1 MKTIVTT
8 TAAALS
14 LMGCAQE
21 AGTPNVSAS
30 AGAAYLDPA
39 FGSAT
44 ALNAQA
50 MTDAAGATSALGA
63 RFAAEVDSTVNFA
76 FNSAQLDA
84 TAQTVLATQAN
95 WIRQFPEIRFRV
107 YGFTDLVGSA
117 AYNKRLGLARANAVV
132 AYLASQGISR
142 SRLEALVSYGETRP
156 VIPTAAPE
164 RQNRRAVT
172 EVSGFVKGSPML
184 LNGKYAQVIFREYIA
199 SAVPAPNISATV
211 TSTAGGE

>member
-1 MKTIVTT
+1 MKTIVMT

-21 AGTPNVSAS
+21 AGTPNVPAS